1 MRIYAIDDE
10 PKMLRMLHDAIAEAE
25 PSAEILDFS
34 RAPEV
39 MEALSDPGKKPDVVF
54 SDIDLPGI
62 SGLTLVVKIKAAA
75 PQARLVFV
83 TGFDQYALE
92 AYRIHA
98 HGYLLKPV
106 DTAAIREELDQ
117 MPEASMAGSSRLYAR
132 CFGPFEVFSQ
142 GRPLL
147 FQRRKTKEL
156 LAFLIDRRG
165 ATCSS
170 EEIGAVL
177 WEDEADLRKTKHQ
190 LRNLVS
196 DLRQTLEKIGMGDP
210 DDADKLRQ
218 ALVQAS
224 RPSDALT
231 ELGRGRF
238 LILLADA
245 GEEEGQAVFQKAF
258 RLYRESG
265 GLTALTYKL
274 LALKSA

>member
-1 MRIYAIDDE
+1 M
-10 PKMLRMLHDAIAEAE
+10 
-25 PSAEILDFS
+25 
-34 RAPEV
+34 
-39 MEALSDPGKKPDVVF
+39 
-54 SDIDLPGI
+54 
-62 SGLTLVVKIKAAA
+62 KIKAAA

-83 TGFDQYALE
+83 TGFDQYTLE

-117 MPEASMAGSSRLYAR
+117 MPGESMPGSSRLYAR

-147 FQRRKTKEL
+147 FRRRKTKEL

-165 ATCSS
+165 ATCSA

-177 WEDEADLRKTKHQ
+177 WEDEADLGKTKHQ

-196 DLRQTLEKIGMGDP
+196 DLC
-210 DDADKLRQ
+210 Q
-218 ALVQAS
+218 ALVQAV

-231 ELGRGRF
+231 ELSRGRF

-274 LALKSA
+274 LTLKSA

>member
-34 RAPEV
+34 RAPDV
-39 MEALSDPGKKPDVVF
+39 MDALTDPEKNPDVVF
-54 SDIDLPGI
+54 SDINLPGM
-62 SGLTLVVKIKAAA
+62 SGLALAVKIKAAA

-83 TGFDQYALE
+83 TGYDQYALE

-106 DTAAIREELDQ
+106 EAAAIREELDQ
-117 MPEASMAGSSRLYAR
+117 MPEEPAPSGLRLYAR

-165 ATCSS
+165 ATCSA

-177 WEDEADLRKTKHQ
+177 WEDEADLGKTKHQ

-196 DLRQTLEKIGMGDP
+196 DLRQALEKIGMGDLLIRKSGILAIHAEQL
-210 DDADKLRQ
+210 DCDYYQMLRGDPE
-218 ALVQAS
+218 AINS
-224 RPSDALT
+224 Y
-231 ELGRGRF
+231 RGEYMTQYSW
-238 LILLADA
+238 A
-245 GEEEGQAVFQKAF
+245 E
-258 RLYRESG
+258 
-265 GLTALTYKL
+265 LTAGKL
-274 LALKSA
+274 WFENQENQT

>member
-83 TGFDQYALE
+83 TDQNDGTE
-92 AYRIHA
+92 
-98 HGYLLKPV
+98 
-106 DTAAIREELDQ
+106 T
-117 MPEASMAGSSRLYAR
+117 
-132 CFGPFEVFSQ
+132 
-142 GRPLL
+142 
-147 FQRRKTKEL
+147 
-156 LAFLIDRRG
+156 
-165 ATCSS
+165 
-170 EEIGAVL
+170 
-177 WEDEADLRKTKHQ
+177 
-190 LRNLVS
+190 
-196 DLRQTLEKIGMGDP
+196 DP

-231 ELGRGRF
+231 ELSRGRF

-245 GEEEGQAVFQKAF
+245 GEEECVSVFRQASC
-258 RLYRESG
+258 LYRENG
-265 GLTALTYKL
+265 GQAELTQKIY
-274 LALKSA
+274 ALKAA

>member
-1 MRIYAIDDE
+1 M
-10 PKMLRMLHDAIAEAE
+10 
-25 PSAEILDFS
+25 
-34 RAPEV
+34 
-39 MEALSDPGKKPDVVF
+39 
-54 SDIDLPGI
+54 
-62 SGLTLVVKIKAAA
+62 KIKAAA

-83 TGFDQYALE
+83 TGFDQYTLE

-117 MPEASMAGSSRLYAR
+117 MPGESMPGSSRLYAR

-147 FQRRKTKEL
+147 FRRRKTKEL

-165 ATCSS
+165 ATCSA

-177 WEDEADLRKTKHQ
+177 WEDEADLGKTKHQ

-196 DLRQTLEKIGMGDP
+196 DLC
-210 DDADKLRQ
+210 Q
-218 ALVQAS
+218 ALVQAV

-245 GEEEGQAVFQKAF
+245 GEEEGQAVFGKTF

-274 LALKSA
+274 YALKSA

>member
-39 MEALSDPGKKPDVVF
+39 MDALTDPEKKPDVVF
-54 SDIDLPGI
+54 SDINLPGM
-62 SGLTLVVKIKAAA
+62 SGLALAVKIKAAA
-75 PQARLVFV
+75 PQTRLVFV
-83 TGFDQYALE
+83 TGYDQYALE

-106 DTAAIREELDQ
+106 EAAAIREELDQ
-117 MPEASMAGSSRLYAR
+117 MPEEPAPSGLRLYVR

-156 LAFLIDRRG
+156 FAFLVDRRG
-165 ATCSS
+165 ATCSA

-177 WEDEADLRKTKHQ
+177 WEDETDLKKTKHQ
-190 LRNLVS
+190 LRNLVG
-196 DLRQTLEKIGMGDP
+196 DLRDALESIGMEDLLVRKSGILAIHAKELDCDYYQMLRGDP
-210 DDADKLRQ
+210 RAIN
-218 ALVQAS
+218 AYH
-224 RPSDALT
+224 
-231 ELGRGRF
+231 
-238 LILLADA
+238 
-245 GEEEGQAVFQKAF
+245 GEYMTQYSWAE
-258 RLYRESG
+258 
-265 GLTALTYKL
+265 LTAGNLWFQEQ
-274 LALKSA
+274 A

>member
-83 TGFDQYALE
+83 TDQNDGTE
-92 AYRIHA
+92 
-98 HGYLLKPV
+98 
-106 DTAAIREELDQ
+106 TE
-117 MPEASMAGSSRLYAR
+117 
-132 CFGPFEVFSQ
+132 
-142 GRPLL
+142 
-147 FQRRKTKEL
+147 
-156 LAFLIDRRG
+156 
-165 ATCSS
+165 
-170 EEIGAVL
+170 
-177 WEDEADLRKTKHQ
+177 
-190 LRNLVS
+190 
-196 DLRQTLEKIGMGDP
+196 P

-218 ALVQAS
+218 ALVQAL

-231 ELGRGRF
+231 ELSRGRF
-238 LILLADA
+238 LILLAAA
-245 GEEEGQAVFQKAF
+245 GKEQGQAVCQEAF
-258 RLYRESG
+258 RLYRDSG
-265 GLTALTYKL
+265 WLTARTYTLLT
-274 LALKSA
+274 LKSA